1 MATTFRFNA
10 DGSGYARGLNKMRG
24 QTKQFSGKVKGLL
37 AGAFAFAG
45 IGGIKTIIKDMA
57 EIGRTAK
64 RLGIGVEMFQKL
76 AFSAGQTGVDTE
88 RLADAMKDLDVKL
101 TDGIMRGGSFAEL
114 IDELGMNMEDLEKM
128 APDERILAFSDAIQ
142 NASGSLSRFGA
153 DEFGDAM
160 YEMLP
165 WLELGSQ
172 GILDLAK
179 GVYTLSEAQI
189 KAAERADAKIDAV
202 TASMKAGVS
211 IFIANFIGAFEYYV
225 TMGTQAFTEV
235 ANVASSFGDIM
246 KAIFTGDFSGAK
258 TAFNNLVGDAE
269 GALDRIKQ
277 AGNEV
282 LDEQLAQDKAIDAA
296 AATKKEVARRKAEL
310 DAKKRIAAIEARIA
324 EEQLKR
330 DKSAMTAAQR
340 LEAAAQ
346 RRLELEEEL
355 SNIDPF
361 RESEERSKKIL
372 EIERA
377 KTEESKIQKEIE
389 KERSESNEKIA
400 KMMADAA
407 KTAVDRAE
415 DLADADAAI
424 AEERDRRSEIGMTDN
439 ELLPKAQREQKAL
452 ETELAKLREKGGDSL
467 KIKEKELE
475 LEQKKTE
482 VASLQDSFKS
492 ALDTD
497 ISPTQDPRTS
507 IIASQ
512 LASIGGGGGV
522 AVTTNDPL
530 LNENKRQTQVLER
543 IERQLQGSGGL
554 EFPEL

>member
-1 MATTFRFNA
+1 
-10 DGSGYARGLNKMRG
+10 
-24 QTKQFSGKVKGLL
+24 
-37 AGAFAFAG
+37 
-45 IGGIKTIIKDMA
+45 
-57 EIGRTAK
+57 
-64 RLGIGVEMFQKL
+64 
-76 AFSAGQTGVDTE
+76 
-88 RLADAMKDLDVKL
+88 
-101 TDGIMRGGSFAEL
+101 
-114 IDELGMNMEDLEKM
+114 
-128 APDERILAFSDAIQ
+128 
-142 NASGSLSRFGA
+142 
-153 DEFGDAM
+153 
-160 YEMLP
+160 
-165 WLELGSQ
+165 
-172 GILDLAK
+172 
-179 GVYTLSEAQI
+179 
-189 KAAERADAKIDAV
+189 
-202 TASMKAGVS
+202 
-211 IFIANFIGAFEYYV
+211 
-225 TMGTQAFTEV
+225 
-235 ANVASSFGDIM
+235 
-246 KAIFTGDFSGAK
+246 
-258 TAFNNLVGDAE
+258 
-269 GALDRIKQ
+269 
-277 AGNEV
+277 
-282 LDEQLAQDKAIDAA
+282 
-296 AATKKEVARRKAEL
+296 
-310 DAKKRIAAIEARIA
+310 
-324 EEQLKR
+324 
-330 DKSAMTAAQR
+330 MTAAQR